1 MKKFIILI
9 FVLIF
14 TSCKLLKM
22 IGDEKFTQVSNEM
35 QLEIINGQLLTNVV
49 VKDSTYKFV
58 FDTGATAMM
67 VNDTMLIEKYNSLDK
82 LKSNA
87 RLIKKSVS
95 IDKIAFTSSNTLYAA
110 EKEIVVVLMADKHP
124 CTKKDEVGLLST
136 NYFTKDVKKIVNLD
150 FESLKVKII
159 DESQKQQMLLDY
171 QEIKS
176 EFFFFGKQIKIF
188 LKINGTEEAFLF
200 DTGNSAIPILIGE
213 TSNMKLNNG
222 IEYQGTLMVGA
233 DHAVS
238 IDKNIIYNNAN
249 VTIGKETIK
258 SMVFYNQ
265 AYKSKYNNVG
275 LSFIKNFNWILD
287 YKNKKVYYKQIKAD
301 FIKEVKP
308 FRYRVY
314 NTNDTLSII
323 VKLNSATTYNLG
335 DQITSVNDVAVTTEN
350 ICELQS
356 LLNKT
361 EDWNTLKLEVIPVK
375 TKK

>member
-1 MKKFIILI
+1 MRKIGILSL
-9 FVLIF
+9 VLVCV
-14 TSCKLLKM
+14 SCKIFKM
-22 IGDEKFTQVSNEM
+22 SGEEKLTRVSDEM
-35 QLEIINGQLLTNVV
+35 QLELVNGQLLTNVL
-49 VKDSTYKFV
+49 VKDSTYKFI
-58 FDTGATAMM
+58 FDTGASTML
-67 VNDTMLIEKYNSLDK
+67 VNDTMLIDKYNTVDK
-82 LKSNA
+82 YKSNS
-87 RLIKKSVS
+87 RLIKSRVS
-95 IDKIAFTSSNTLYAA
+95 IDKTAFTSSNELYAA
-110 EKEIVVVLMADKHP
+110 EKEVVAVLIPEKLP
-124 CTKKDEVGLLST
+124 CFDRSDVGLLST
-136 NYFTKDVKKIVNLD
+136 NYFTKNVNKIVNLD

-171 QEIKS
+171 KEIKS
-176 EFFFFGKQIKIF
+176 EFFHFRKLIKIF
-188 LKINGTEEAFLF
+188 LKINGTEEAFLL
-200 DTGNSAIPILIGE
+200 DTGNSAIPFLIGE
-213 TSNMKLNNG
+213 ASKLKLNNG
-222 IEYQGTLMVGA
+222 IEYQGTIMMGA

-238 IDKNIIYNNAN
+238 IDRNIIYNNAN

-314 NTNDTLSII
+314 NTDDTLSIS
-323 VKLNSATTYNLG
+323 VKLSSATAYNLG